1 MLERSERINYLTR
14 LLVNITTTTYSITQI
29 INKFRMIYIL
39 LKPVLK
45 IPARHYL
52 STLYWLAIL
61 TMPFSVHAGAEAGSS
76 VSHKR
81 LEKLLN
87 DRIEDYKQRYPEI
100 NFLLLRG
107 GDQTVEDIVTLG
119 TVLGKQPAN
128 MDYEHPAEL
137 REDLVNVSVN
147 RILLMLK
154 SQMPS
159 SSLFKTNKKQYVCV
173 LAISPVTIAANSI
186 QATRHLLDQPLEF
199 IRNIPRQLLLSPEDY
214 LAFAIDH
221 EVYHCLQSMYSGP
234 QPMSQKKLWG
244 EYYQFLNEQA
254 ADFYGLGMHI
264 REHGGATAFTRNV
277 QRIRCTSLASADAN
291 HFTSKGI
298 QQVLKIPAREF
309 INADV
314 SEVFAKARY
323 FREREVIDYD
333 TYIQYVASAIEAM
346 KVLGL
351 SSLITEELQIS
362 IVEISPDP
370 SQVNELVSHTRQ
382 CLAELAGKKF
392 D

>member
-1 MLERSERINYLTR
+1 M
-14 LLVNITTTTYSITQI
+14 
-29 INKFRMIYIL
+29 
-39 LKPVLK
+39 LK
-45 IPARHYL
+45 ISAKHHVYAL
-52 STLYWLAIL
+52 FWLAIS
-61 TMPFSVHAGAEAGSS
+61 TMTSTVHAAAEADSS

-81 LEKLLN
+81 LEKLL
-87 DRIEDYKQRYPEI
+87 DEKLEDYKHEYPEI

-119 TVLGKQPAN
+119 SVLGKKPVN

-137 REDLVNVSVN
+137 RKDLVNVTIN
-147 RILLMLK
+147 RILLMLQ

-159 SSLFKTNKKQYVCV
+159 SSLFKTNKKQSGQQYVCV
-173 LAISPVTIAANSI
+173 LAISPVKIAGNSI
-186 QATRHLLDQPLEF
+186 QATRHLLDQPPEF
-199 IRNIPRQLLLSPEDY
+199 IRNIPPHFLLSPQDY

-221 EVYHCLQSMYSGP
+221 EIYHCLQSMYSGP
-234 QPMSQKKLWG
+234 QPMSHKKLWG

-254 ADFYGLGMHI
+254 ADFYALGMHI
-264 REHGGATAFTRNV
+264 REHGGKTAFCRNI
-277 QRIRCTSLASADAN
+277 QRIRCASLASADAN

-298 QQVLKIPAREF
+298 QQLLKIPAREF
-309 INADV
+309 IDADT
-314 SEVFAKARY
+314 SEVFAKARH
-323 FREREVIDYD
+323 FREREVIDYN

-362 IVEISPDP
+362 QVEISPDP

-382 CLAELAGKKF
+382 CLAELTAKKS

>member
-1 MLERSERINYLTR
+1 
-14 LLVNITTTTYSITQI
+14 
-29 INKFRMIYIL
+29 MIYTLINPL
-39 LKPVLK
+39 LK
-45 IPARHYL
+45 IPDRNHL
-52 STLYWLAIL
+52 SALYWLAIL
-61 TMPFSVHAGAEAGSS
+61 IMPFNVHAEADSS
-76 VSHKR
+76 LSHKG
-81 LEKLLN
+81 LEKVLN

-107 GDQTVEDIVTLG
+107 GDQTVADIVTLG
-119 TVLGKQPAN
+119 TVLGKQPVN

-137 REDLVNVSVN
+137 RKDLINVSVN

-154 SQMPS
+154 SQMTS
-159 SSLFKTNKKQYVCV
+159 SSLYKTNKNQHVCV
-173 LAISPVTIAANSI
+173 LVISPVTIAANSI
-186 QATRHLLDQPLEF
+186 QATRHLLDQPLKF
-199 IRNIPRQLLLSPEDY
+199 IRNIPQQLLLTPQDY

-254 ADFYGLGMHI
+254 ADFYGLAMHI
-264 REHGGATAFTRNV
+264 REHGRVTAFARNV
-277 QRIRCTSLASADAN
+277 QRIRCASLASADAN

-298 QQVLKIPAREF
+298 QQVLKIPPREF
-309 INADV
+309 VDADS

-323 FREREVIDYD
+323 FREHEVIDYD

-351 SSLITEELQIS
+351 SELITEELQIS
-362 IVEISPDP
+362 IVEISADP
-370 SQVNELVSHTRQ
+370 SQVNELVSHTRR